1 MTEESPTKKRYSQ
14 LNRQQRR
21 RLERQTDEPMHTDSS
36 LSEYMKHPGL
46 VVKRSEL
53 FGVVDKL
60 IRLHEMKRKRDR
72 WYNRL
77 TRWLDV

>member
-1 MTEESPTKKRYSQ
+1 MTENTKIRYSE

-21 RLERQTDEPMHTDSS
+21 RLERQKPDEPVHADEA
-36 LSEYMKHPGL
+36 LSEYMKHPGH
-46 VVKRSEL
+46 VVKRGEL

-60 IRLHEMKRKRDR
+60 IRLNRLKRQRNR
-72 WYNRL
+72 WWRKL

>member
-1 MTEESPTKKRYSQ
+1 MSDTKKRYSG

-21 RLERQTDEPMHTDSS
+21 ALQKQKPEEPVHPDPT

-53 FGVVDKL
+53 FGVVDKI

-72 WYNRL
+72 PWRKL
-77 TRWLDV
+77 ARWLDV